1 MTDTTAE
8 GPLDLA
14 EPVGQEPLGLP
25 AEAASYSLQQFPEK
39 LAVIKLPVG
48 AEVPSW
54 AESSSLFSVTATA
67 TSTSV
72 VCAGRDVPTKVTA
85 ERGLFGF
92 AVQEAPSHDQAGVL
106 VDLLSPLSAVGL
118 SVFAISTFDTIW
130 VLVKVSDSERAIEA
144 WSAAGHVVQAAIPV
158 KPARKGKKK

>member
-1 MTDTTAE
+1 MTDLTTPE
-8 GPLDLA
+8 STEDESGLLRPPESGP
-14 EPVGQEPLGLP
+14 
-25 AEAASYSLQQFPEK
+25 SYSLQQFPEK

-48 AEVPSW
+48 AEIPAW

-92 AVQEAPSHDQAGVL
+92 AVQDAPDHDQAGIL
-106 VDLLSPLSAVGL
+106 VDLLTPLAAAGISI
-118 SVFAISTFDTIW
+118 FAISTYDTIW
-130 VLVKVSDSERAIEA
+130 ILVKVADAEGAAQA
-144 WSAAGHVVQAAIPV
+144 WTAAGHQVQAAVPV
-158 KPARKGKKK
+158 KPTRKGKKK